1 MTTTNHVTS
10 APETVL
16 LVTNRSGVWN
26 VKIDGR
32 FYGDYVREE
41 WALEAAF
48 EKRREIMAGAGRA
61 RVLST

>member
-1 MTTTNHVTS
+1 MTTINHSTS

-32 FYGDYVREE
+32 FYGDYVRKD
-41 WALEAAF
+41 WALQAAF
-48 EKRREIMAGAGRA
+48 EKRREIVEGNGRA
-61 RVLST
+61 RVLSA